1 LSIRKLRVFGIA
13 FVRPFRQGLP
23 VARTGGNG
31 TDGEPRED
39 TAAGRLA
46 REVSALQAQLLDK
59 LRLEMPPDDVDAFAA
74 AAKRLAEAFGTV
86 TAAAVDPVA
95 GSVADAGRPAAPA
108 PPEFPL
114 PETHPS
120 LYRHGHMRRRLDQ
133 LLEMHRRYDQPFCL
147 AVFDVAGPATR
158 NGHGGVDAALTVV
171 GAALRDS
178 VRLVDE
184 PFRLEEDALC
194 VLAPNQDTVGGVQ
207 MSERLLRTLAELEA
221 AGGLPIEISAGVVA
235 CPDHGTEADALL
247 HNADE
252 AMWRARSVGQPVGVG
267 RLQDR

>member
-1 LSIRKLRVFGIA
+1 
-13 FVRPFRQGLP
+13 
-23 VARTGGNG
+23 VARIGGNG
-31 TDGEPRED
+31 EKGESRER
-39 TAAGRLA
+39 TSAGQLA
-46 REVSALQAQLLDK
+46 REVSAMHAELLDK
-59 LRLEMPPDDVDAFAA
+59 LRREMPAGDVDSFAA
-74 AAKRLAEAFGTV
+74 AAQRLAEAFGMV
-86 TAAAVDPVA
+86 TAAAIDPLAPPA
-95 GSVADAGRPAAPA
+95 GGPAAPTPGADPA
-108 PPEFPL
+108 PLQFPF

-133 LLEMHRRYDQPFCL
+133 LLETHRRYGHPFCL
-147 AVFDVAGPATR
+147 AVFDVAGPAAR
-158 NGHGGVDAALTVV
+158 NGHGGPEAAMTVV
-171 GAALRDS
+171 GAALRES

-207 MSERLLRTLAELEA
+207 MSERLLHALAELKA

-235 CPDHGTEADALL
+235 CPDHGAEADTLL
-247 HNADE
+247 HSADE

>member
-1 LSIRKLRVFGIA
+1 
-13 FVRPFRQGLP
+13 

-31 TDGEPRED
+31 RNAEPREG
-39 TAAGRLA
+39 TSAAHLA
-46 REVSALQAQLLDK
+46 REVSTLQAELLGK
-59 LRLEMPPDDVDAFAA
+59 LRKEMPGGDLDAFAGA
-74 AAKRLAEAFGTV
+74 AQRLAKAFGTV

-95 GSVADAGRPAAPA
+95 APAAADPISAAAVASPAAPSQPDSPE

-133 LLEMHRRYDQPFCL
+133 LLETYRRYDQPFCL

-158 NGHGGVDAALTVV
+158 NGDGGAESALTVV

-207 MSERLLRTLAELEA
+207 MSERLLRVLAELKA
-221 AGGLPIEISAGVVA
+221 VGGLPIEVSAGVVA
-235 CPDHGTEADALL
+235 CPDHGEQADVLL
-247 HNADE
+247 HTADE

>member
-1 LSIRKLRVFGIA
+1 V
-13 FVRPFRQGLP
+13 
-23 VARTGGNG
+23 G
-31 TDGEPRED
+31 TS
-39 TAAGRLA
+39 AGRLA
-46 REVSALQAQLLDK
+46 REVSRLQAQLLGK
-59 LRLEMPPDDVDAFAA
+59 LGEEIPSGDVDAFAA
-74 AAKRLAEAFGTV
+74 AAQRLAEAFGTV

-95 GSVADAGRPAAPA
+95 AIGDETAASAAAAAPSPA
-108 PPEFPL
+108 QPDLPH

-120 LYRHGHMRRRLDQ
+120 LYLHGHMRRRLDQ
-133 LLEMHRRYDQPFCL
+133 LLEMHRRYGYPFCL
-147 AVFDVAGPATR
+147 ALFDVAGPATR
-158 NGHGGVDAALTVV
+158 NGNGNGDPQGALTVV

-235 CPDHGTEADALL
+235 CPDHGSEADSLL

-267 RLQDR
+267 RLAP